1 MAIIFYLLLMLRVGR
16 CSDDQNFVT
25 KTIGQS
31 ATLTCT
37 HQRSQDVETLFWIKL
52 VAGNLPD
59 ILGKASSFDEK
70 NVKEISHMILKQ
82 EPGRFVLNITETRLT
97 DTAFYYCLKSR
108 RFSIT
113 FLKGVFLRV
122 EGPEPDITAVV
133 QVPPSDPVHPGDPV
147 TLQCSVL
154 SDSERKT
161 CPGGLGVYWFRAG
174 SHESHPSVIYA
185 PGNSGDECEKSP
197 EARSPHKCVYNF
209 FKDDISS
216 SDAGTYYC
224 AVATCGQMLFGNGT
238 KLDVEVGSTCDS
250 QKADTVLYLVCAA
263 LALSLVLVAFLLYA
277 IRKKSCDCCDA
288 VVTLQANAASASGD
302 QQSQQRNEDSLVYSA
317 PDFTRRKAVKSGRR
331 SARKEETIYA
341 EVRAF
346 VMDP

>member
-1 MAIIFYLLLMLRVGR
+1 MTPRVTAKKEPGTFLLHI
-16 CSDDQNFVT
+16 T
-25 KTIGQS
+25 KTELS
-31 ATLTCT
+31 
-37 HQRSQDVETLFWIKL
+37 
-52 VAGNLPD
+52 
-59 ILGKASSFDEK
+59 
-70 NVKEISHMILKQ
+70 
-82 EPGRFVLNITETRLT
+82 
-97 DTAFYYCLKSR
+97 DTAFYYCEQLVELQT
-108 RFSIT
+108 T
-113 FLKGVFLRV
+113 FLNKTFLQV
-122 EGPEPDITAVV
+122 KAPEPDITVI
-133 QVPPSDPVHPGDPV
+133 QVPPSDRVRPGDPV

-185 PGNSGDECEKSP
+185 HGNSGDECEESP

-250 QKADTVLYLVCAA
+250 QKGDTVLYLVCAA

-288 VVTLQANAASASGD
+288 AVTLQTNAAAASGD
-302 QQSQQRNEDSLVYSA
+302 QQSQQRNEFSLVYYAS
-317 PDFTRRKAVKSGRR
+317 DFTRRKAGKSGRR
-331 SARKEETIYA
+331 SARK
-341 EVRAF
+341 
-346 VMDP
+346 